1 MRAVF
6 DKGELL
12 VLLRDF
18 YELTG
23 LRTVVFDEWGMDILS
38 YPQQLPDYC
47 RLVRATPQGEMGC
60 RLCDQKAC
68 RQARQEKTTWI
79 YPCHAGLIE
88 AITPIQIDGVVVG
101 YLLLSHI
108 VQGADEQAEWQRAW
122 QLCAGYPIRQEE
134 LYRAYRQLPRTPYQR
149 LRAACDLLALSAR
162 ALCQVHMA
170 RLVPGSPAETLNRFL
185 ADHLAED
192 LSSDRICAALGMGRT
207 ALYQLSKER
216 HQRVGPPAAHPARH
230 PPADHHPADQQ
241 PDLPADR
248 HCGLQLLFPRLP
260 PPDRLYAPGL
270 PPPVLRHRL
279 TGHFCSYHTPAAPCP
294 YSDRCSD
301 CWIFVRKSLSAQQK
315 PPAGWP
321 GGFAVHWQLSQ
332 QGRCSTISSSRTGG

>member
-88 AITPIQIDGVVVG
+88 AITPI
-101 YLLLSHI
+101 
-108 VQGADEQAEWQRAW
+108 
-122 QLCAGYPIRQEE
+122 
-134 LYRAYRQLPRTPYQR
+134 
-149 LRAACDLLALSAR
+149 
-162 ALCQVHMA
+162 
-170 RLVPGSPAETLNRFL
+170 
-185 ADHLAED
+185 
-192 LSSDRICAALGMGRT
+192 
-207 ALYQLSKER
+207 
-216 HQRVGPPAAHPARH
+216 
-230 PPADHHPADQQ
+230 
-241 PDLPADR
+241 
-248 HCGLQLLFPRLP
+248 
-260 PPDRLYAPGL
+260 
-270 PPPVLRHRL
+270 
-279 TGHFCSYHTPAAPCP
+279 
-294 YSDRCSD
+294 
-301 CWIFVRKSLSAQQK
+301 
-315 PPAGWP
+315 
-321 GGFAVHWQLSQ
+321 
-332 QGRCSTISSSRTGG
+332 

>member
-108 VQGADEQAEWQRAW
+108 VQGTDEQAEWQRAW

-170 RLVPGSPAETLNRFL
+170 R
-185 ADHLAED
+185 
-192 LSSDRICAALGMGRT
+192 T
-207 ALYQLSKER
+207 ALYQLSKETYGCGINESVR
-216 HQRVGPPAAHPARH
+216 RLRIQRAIR
-230 PPADHHPADQQ
+230 
-241 PDLPADR
+241 
-248 HCGLQLLFPRLP
+248 LLTTT
-260 PPDRLYAPGL
+260 
-270 PPPVLRHRL
+270 RL
-279 TGHFCSYHTPAAPCP
+279 TNNQICQQIGIADYNYFFRVFRRQTGFTPQA
-294 YSDRCSD
+294 YRRQFSGTD
-301 CWIFVRKSLSAQQK
+301 
-315 PPAGWP
+315 
-321 GGFAVHWQLSQ
+321 
-332 QGRCSTISSSRTGG
+332 

>member
-38 YPQQLPDYC
+38 YPQQLPHYC

-207 ALYQLSKER
+207 ALYQLSKETYGCGINESVR
-216 HQRVGPPAAHPARH
+216 RLRIQRAIR
-230 PPADHHPADQQ
+230 
-241 PDLPADR
+241 
-248 HCGLQLLFPRLP
+248 LLTTT
-260 PPDRLYAPGL
+260 
-270 PPPVLRHRL
+270 RL
-279 TGHFCSYHTPAAPCP
+279 TNNQICQQIGIADYNYFFRVFRRQTGFTPQA
-294 YSDRCSD
+294 YRRQFSGTD
-301 CWIFVRKSLSAQQK
+301 
-315 PPAGWP
+315 
-321 GGFAVHWQLSQ
+321 
-332 QGRCSTISSSRTGG
+332 